1 MLAGGLQISQNEIVE
16 GFVEAIRLIISLDPQ
31 VVEITLR
38 SLYVSLTATG
48 VASLVA
54 LPLGAM
60 IYFHEFRGKRVVI
73 STLQTLYAL
82 PTVLVG
88 LFIFL
93 LLSRSGP
100 FGFLDMLFTPGG
112 MIVAQTT
119 LIIPML
125 TGLTVGA
132 LSGIEREMRYTIVS
146 LGATTIQS
154 ILTIL
159 QEARFAIFSAI
170 LLGFGRAIAEVG
182 TVMLVGGNIRG
193 FTRVLTTAI
202 ALNTSTGNFT
212 ISIALGIILLGVALI
227 VNIGLNVVQQR

>member
-16 GFVEAIRLIISLDPQ
+16 GFIEAIRLIVSLDPQ